1 MGLHYSVH
9 QSLFFGRPLILLKS
23 SIYMSCNDVI
33 LHTCFSFQ
41 SSTVLNQLL
50 QTRLI
55 PEILIGFPFVV
66 SVSRRDLKVIFVEI
80 LALVLVQ
87 LIKVLCV
94 KKLLHINALLVMVRA
109 CNVVDVPACRI
120 ELHSANTPILLSVDL
135 SLS

>member
-1 MGLHYSVH
+1 M
-9 QSLFFGRPLILLKS
+9 LLKS
-23 SIYMSCNDVI
+23 CIYMSCNDVI

-41 SSTVLNQLL
+41 SSTVLYQLKH
-50 QTRLI
+50 TRLI
-55 PEILIGFPFVV
+55 PEILLGLPLVM

-94 KKLLHINALLVMVRA
+94 KKLLRINALLVMVRA

-120 ELHSANTPILLSVDL
+120 ELHSDNTPILLSVDL